1 MAALTKLVA
10 VSQILFGTDFP
21 YRTAADHVAGL
32 RECGFNEAELQAIDR
47 DNALTL
53 LPWFR

>member
-1 MAALTKLVA
+1 MAALTKMVD

-32 RECGFNEAELQAIDR
+32 RECGFTAAELQAIDR

-53 LPWFR
+53 LPRYR